1 MSSLPNLSALEL
13 RILELSRA
21 QNFCSY
27 DSMPESVCVAA
38 EDSSSSDIPESPPS
52 SPGSDRAGN
61 ADWCS
66 CAKCKPMDTADECLC
81 CREVENVCKKQTVNC
96 ITDNEYFEILCL
108 DTEVLR
114 VSFTYIRDTEEY
126 GNTRDIAVNKKFRYI
141 AYRQFTRW
149 IWGGLGKHHRKILPA
164 CVVYAIRDAFPSDV
178 YKGFEPAHL

>member
-1 MSSLPNLSALEL
+1 
-13 RILELSRA
+13 
-21 QNFCSY
+21 
-27 DSMPESVCVAA
+27 MPESDCVAA

-66 CAKCKPMDTADECLC
+66 CGKCKPMDTADECLC

-126 GNTRDIAVNKKFRYI
+126 GNIRDIAVNNADLDKTFLLRTSQTVSVDVDNVLAASVVSSDTVTSLHKFMKSL
-141 AYRQFTRW
+141 QST
-149 IWGGLGKHHRKILPA
+149 
-164 CVVYAIRDAFPSDV
+164 
-178 YKGFEPAHL
+178 

>member
-27 DSMPESVCVAA
+27 DSMPESVYVAA
-38 EDSSSSDIPESPPS
+38 EDSSSSDISESPPS

-66 CAKCKPMDTADECLC
+66 CGKCKPMDTADEY
-81 CREVENVCKKQTVNC
+81 
-96 ITDNEYFEILCL
+96 NEYFEILCL

-126 GNTRDIAVNKKFRYI
+126 GNIRDIAVNKKFRYI
-141 AYRQFTRW
+141 AYRQFTWW

-164 CVVYAIRDAFPSDV
+164 CVVHAIRDAFPSDV

>member
-61 ADWCS
+61 AGWCS
-66 CAKCKPMDTADECLC
+66 CGKCKPMDTADECLC

-126 GNTRDIAVNKKFRYI
+126 GNIRDIAVNNADLDKTFLLRTSQTVSVDVENVLAASVVSSDTVTSLHKFMKSL
-141 AYRQFTRW
+141 QST
-149 IWGGLGKHHRKILPA
+149 
-164 CVVYAIRDAFPSDV
+164 
-178 YKGFEPAHL
+178 